1 MDPVKMNG
9 RYCSRK
15 LLLLIAVLTA
25 FAAAFGV
32 LGITAHAE
40 GASYYAT
47 WDEYKDA
54 HGITSPS
61 WNDVAT
67 AEDELLEAAY
77 RLYMNGDADE
87 SFKAARQAYYGYYE
101 TTGFERNVMG
111 YISGSAVSKAEL
123 QFRAVRNIPKKGGT
137 LDEYWAEIT
146 EMSEI
151 IHDQANKLDG
161 ISADGVSGV
170 SLERAQ
176 GLAEDTSV
184 STAASSGSTGTA
196 AASDSGSAVSM
207 ENSGGN
213 WGITFAAC
221 FGIILREGFEAILV
235 VGAIIAYLVKSGN
248 KDKLKIVYAGCV
260 LAIIASFICAWLL
273 NVLMFANTENQEIIE
288 GITALIAVVVLF
300 YVSNWMV
307 SKAESDAWNKY
318 IDSQVKVSAETGSV
332 FTLGFTAFL
341 AVFREGAEVI
351 LFYQPLAN
359 DPTTTSAMWAG
370 FGIGCVVLVFVFL
383 AIRFFSVK
391 LPIRPFFL
399 GTSILMFIMSISFL
413 GAGIKE
419 LIEGDVISYTSPDW
433 LAAIIPTNDVLDVLG
448 IYACY
453 ETLIPQLILILIT
466 FLIFVMMGWKRNNR
480 REAGVIAIVFGGL
493 GMHKFYIGKYG
504 QGILYAVFCWSFIP
518 ALLGVAEGVH
528 YLSET
533 DEEFAEELLPKSQR
547 GKKRDRKQIKPAP
560 EPVPAEGSVTAEAE
574 RLEASLAEG
583 RPAERKPQNSGKPKQ
598 KQGQKKK

>member
-1 MDPVKMNG
+1 MIEKY
-9 RYCSRK
+9 RSRIWS
-15 LLLLIAVLTA
+15 LLLAVLIV
-25 FAAAFGV
+25 FAAASGLMSV
-32 LGITAHAE
+32 TAHA
-40 GASYYAT
+40 ADVSYYAT

-54 HGITSPS
+54 HGITAPT
-61 WNDVAT
+61 WNNVAA

-77 RLYMNGDADE
+77 RLYMEGDADE

-123 QFRAVRNIPKKGGT
+123 QFRAVRNVPKKGGT
-137 LDEYWAEIT
+137 LEEYWVEIT
-146 EMSEI
+146 EMSAI

-161 ISADGVSGV
+161 IGDEGVSGV

-176 GLAEDTSV
+176 GLASAG
-184 STAASSGSTGTA
+184 TAASAAANTSETSPAADTA
-196 AASDSGSAVSM
+196 AAVSM

-248 KDKLKIVYAGCV
+248 KDKLKVVYAGCV
-260 LAIIASFICAWLL
+260 LAIIASFVCAWLL

-351 LFYQPLAN
+351 LFYQPLTN
-359 DPTTTSAMWAG
+359 DESTTGAMWAG
-370 FGIGCVVLVFVFL
+370 FGTGCVVLVFVFL

-448 IYACY
+448 IYACF

-466 FLIFVMMGWKRNNR
+466 FLIFVMMGWKRNSR
-480 REAGVIAIVFGGL
+480 REAGIIAIVFGGL

-504 QGILYAVFCWSFIP
+504 QGILYAVFCWSFVP
-518 ALLGVAEGVH
+518 ALLGVAEGIH
-528 YLSET
+528 YLSES
-533 DEEFAEELLPKSQR
+533 DEEFAEELLPKSLR
-547 GKKRDRKQIKPAP
+547 GKNGKNKKIP
-560 EPVPAEGSVTAEAE
+560 EPVPAEGSVSAEAE
-574 RLEASLAEG
+574 RIETSLSE
-583 RPAERKPQNSGKPKQ
+583 SKPKQ
-598 KQGQKKK
+598 KQKKK